1 VERTAE
7 PPIHLI
13 TIGAPVAP
21 FLLAADP
28 WGPNGYYG
36 SQFARHSN
44 EALALCHERGASKRA
59 MMDGS
64 R

>member
-36 SQFARHSN
+36 SQFARHRRI
-44 EALALCHERGASKRA
+44 AMKLWRFARRERCE
-59 MMDGS
+59 
-64 R
+64 